1 MVKTD
6 IFLASNKDQ
15 PVGYVITSE
24 PIAGSRINDYKVGD
38 VWFDTRGKGDPIKWL
53 MSSVFK
59 IPGGVRP
66 QTIWNF
72 TSFETEITEDGIGS
86 YTLHGVIFRP
96 EGMCVACAGTGK
108 FRSST
113 HRATAK
119 CPGCKGTG
127 FTKAWQEDQEE
138 KNGTEK
144 VVGESENAA
153 SPGGSQETPLREGSE
168 G

>member
-6 IFLASNKDQ
+6 IFLVSNKET
-15 PVGYVITSE
+15 PVGYVMTGSAIS
-24 PIAGSRINDYKVGD
+24 GSRINDYGVGD
-38 VWFDTRGKGDPIKWL
+38 VYFEVRDIDDPVQWL
-53 MSSVFK
+53 MASVFR

-72 TSFETEITEDGIGS
+72 SSLEITEDEDLRVIE
-86 YTLHGVIFRP
+86 LRGVIFRP
-96 EGMCVACAGTGK
+96 EGMCVACSGSGK

-138 KNGTEK
+138 TNGTEK
-144 VVGESENAA
+144 LVGESENAA
-153 SPGGSQETPLREGSE
+153 SPGGSQEIPLREGSE